1 MLTAFLWALGVVFL
15 FLACVYGR
23 DLYRLIK
30 HFRARR

>member
-23 DLYRLIK
+23 DLYRLFK
-30 HFRARR
+30 QHKSRR